1 MEYQY
6 YEFQALDRRLTQ
18 DEQNELRR
26 LSSRAVVTPNHAIYT
41 YSYGDFRADP
51 EKILAQ
57 YFDALLYVTN
67 WGACQLAFRFPT
79 ALLDRATILPYC
91 TFESISITRH
101 GEYWLLNIN
110 IMDESG
116 GSGNW
121 IEGEGRLSALVPL
134 RQSILHGDLR
144 CLYLAWLK
152 AALVEGDE
160 EIDGEMFEPPVPPNL
175 QHLTPELETLIE
187 FFEIDE
193 DLLSVAVETSLAPA
207 GTHEDFTAAIEA
219 LSAEERKQWLLR
231 LANDEPN
238 LRFHLLK
245 RLREQTSSAQP
256 QLTPTRRRLDHLL
269 RLATERRKGR
279 KLAERQAE
287 EQARL
292 KRLEQI
298 AATQERMWTNVMT
311 LIETKQITAYDEAIT
326 LLKDLNELAAH
337 QGRLS
342 EFDARVQAIAAQ
354 YRNRPGL
361 LSRLRSARLL
371 PL

>member
-6 YEFQALDRRLTQ
+6 YEFQTLDRRLTHE
-18 DEQNELRR
+18 EQSDLRR
-26 LSSRAVVTPNHAIYT
+26 LSSRAIVTPNHAIYT

-51 EKILAQ
+51 EEILAQ

-67 WGACQLAFRFPT
+67 WGTCQLAFRFPT
-79 ALLDRATILPYC
+79 ALLDRSTILPYC
-91 TFESISITRH
+91 TFESVSITRH

-121 IEGEGRLSALVPL
+121 IEGEGKLSALVPL
-134 RQSILHGDLR
+134 RQSILQGDLR

-175 QHLTPELETLIE
+175 QHLTPELEQFIE
-187 FFEIDE
+187 LFEIDE
-193 DLLSVAVETSLAPA
+193 DLFSVAVETSPMAD
-207 GTHEDFTAAIEA
+207 GTDEDFAAAIEA
-219 LSAEERKQWLLR
+219 LSEAERKQWLLR
-231 LANDEPN
+231 LANGEPN

-245 RLREQTSSAQP
+245 RLREHNSAAQP
-256 QLTPTRRRLDHLL
+256 QLSPTRRRLDHLL
-269 RLATERRKGR
+269 RLATQRRKAR
-279 KLAERQAE
+279 KLAERQAT

-292 KRLEQI
+292 KRLEQF
-298 AATQERMWTNVMT
+298 AATQESVWANIMA
-311 LIETKQITAYDEAIT
+311 LIETKQSKAYDEAT
-326 LLKDLNELAAH
+326 KLLGDLQELAAH
-337 QGRLS
+337 QGKRA
-342 EFDARVQAIAAQ
+342 EFDTRVQAIAAQ

-361 LSRLRSARLL
+361 LSRLKDARLL